1 MVPDPPS
8 PGFPPAGDPHADPA
22 LEQALRE
29 VRSLAGNR
37 FEILGPLGRDLAGEF
52 AFLARDPAQD
62 RLAVLKRAPG
72 TSGELTVIDRLDSSV
87 PPPAGGCPVCQ
98 APFAGWEPFCPEC
111 GADVTGSL
119 GSPGPGV
126 SRDQLLAAVREA
138 AVGLD
143 VLGYMPRARGGA
155 SVYFAREGHGGA
167 IVALRLDQEVDPGKR
182 SRVTVAATRMMRPK
196 LLYGT
201 VSGEAREGVG
211 PSLAGS
217 RPPWTPV
224 PSPFGATAGASPGA
238 RVCPNCGETFG
249 PEHRFCPK
257 DGATLRTQGPVQDL
271 VGQVIA
277 ERYHIL
283 SKLGEGGM
291 GRVYLAEHVRMGRRC
306 AVKVMNPSLLY
317 DPDSVSR
324 FNREAANAS
333 GISHPN
339 VVAIYDF
346 GESNDVVYLAME
358 YVEGESLAGL
368 LERERALSES
378 RAADIARQVADGL
391 SAAHELGIVHRD
403 LKPDNVMLSRSR
415 SGRDIVKVVDFG
427 IAKATRGGR
436 QTVTRTGYV
445 VGTPAYMS
453 PEQILGD
460 ALDPRSDVYS
470 LGCILYEMLTGGRAF
485 ADASGEVSIR
495 QRLTEPP
502 PRPRQLKHGLSA
514 RLDGIVTKAMARG
527 PEQRFQTAAEFRD
540 ALAALPVT
548 PAAKPGK
555 GWWRWGRSAESG
567 ESQAHES
574 RAGAEAF
581 TAPVPLGWS
590 EVGQVAPKPP
600 VLGAT
605 ALRHRSARPSG
616 GKGVWVA
623 VAGGTAVLLALGG
636 AWWLWPR
643 PEEPVAMT
651 SNKIVV
657 EPSRPSPP
665 APEPPPPAAPDA
677 GTLWIGEPPPG
688 ARVTVDGA
696 DAAVALDG
704 SLTLPF
710 GPHTIVVEAPGYRT
724 VTRSVVVDST
734 RTDSLRLRY
743 SQVSTAPRTQAPAP
757 EVSSPEPP
765 SAPPPAPPAAPGSG
779 RVSIAGSLPPNAE
792 ISVEG
797 TVLPLENGVVE
808 IAPGEHWFK
817 VSAAGYRPD
826 SALLE
831 VRKGAETVW
840 QPPHLQRMPEVEA
853 TLTVMITMPDTT
865 IAPGGVVQVE
875 AAVKDQSGTYLDRPI
890 SWESSNSKVV
900 SVGDDGRLTAAGPGR
915 AYVRARSG
923 NGVDSTLV
931 TVPAPRVP
939 KPPPGQPAR
948 AIPAVPTGEDIQKAI
963 AACSAA
969 LGSGNERQIVQAY
982 KAQTAQ
988 DITNLRKIL
997 DVALR
1002 KESDFKAAPV
1012 DQAPPTLKG
1021 TEASLPFR
1029 FTWRNNAGVN
1039 KRKDVAFQVELG
1051 KSAEGWRLASCRA
1064 TEKIGF

>member
-1 MVPDPPS
+1 
-8 PGFPPAGDPHADPA
+8 
-22 LEQALRE
+22 
-29 VRSLAGNR
+29 
-37 FEILGPLGRDLAGEF
+37 LGRDLDGEF
-52 AFLARDPAQD
+52 AFLARDPTQG
-62 RLAVLKRAPG
+62 RLVVLKCAPG
-72 TSGELTVIDRLDSSV
+72 ARSELTVIDRLDSSV

-98 APFAGWEPFCPEC
+98 TPFAGWDPFCPEC
-111 GADVTGSL
+111 GADVTGSI
-119 GSPGPGV
+119 GTPGPGV
-126 SRDQLLAAVREA
+126 SREQLLAAVREA
-138 AVGLD
+138 AVGFE

-167 IVALRLDQEVDPGKR
+167 IVALRLDQEAGPASR
-182 SRVTVAATRMMRPK
+182 SRLTVAATRMMRPK

-201 VSGEAREGVG
+201 VGGEGREAGAPSVG
-211 PSLAGS
+211 GS
-217 RPPWTPV
+217 APPWTPV
-224 PSPFGATAGASPGA
+224 PSPIGATAGPAPGV
-238 RVCPNCGETFG
+238 RVCPNCGGTFG

-257 DGATLRTQGPVQDL
+257 DGATLRVQGSSQDL

-283 SKLGEGGM
+283 AKLGEGGM

-306 AVKVMNPSLLY
+306 ALKVMNPMLLY

-346 GESNDVVYLAME
+346 GESNDLVYLAME
-358 YVEGESLAGL
+358 YVEGESLGGL
-368 LERERALSES
+368 LERENALSEG

-403 LKPDNVMLSRSR
+403 LKPDNVMLSRAR
-415 SGRDIVKVVDFG
+415 SGRDVVKVVDFG

-502 PRPRQLKHGLSA
+502 PRPRQLKQGLSSK
-514 RLDGIVTKAMARG
+514 LDGIVTKAMARA

-548 PAAKPGK
+548 PAAKPAK
-555 GWWRWGRSAESG
+555 GWFSWGRSAPSTEQPSP
-567 ESQAHES
+567 AHES
-574 RAGAEAF
+574 RAAAEPF

-605 ALRHRSARPSG
+605 ALRHRSTRPSG
-616 GKGVWVA
+616 GKGAWVA
-623 VAGGTAVLLALGG
+623 VAGGAAALLLLGG

-643 PEEPVAMT
+643 AEEPVAMT
-651 SNKIVV
+651 SDKIVV
-657 EPSRPSPP
+657 EPSKPLPS
-665 APEPPPPAAPDA
+665 APEPPPPAPNV
-677 GTLWIGEPPPG
+677 GRLWIGEPPPG

-696 DAAVALDG
+696 EAAVAIDG
-704 SLTLPF
+704 SLTLPA
-710 GPHTIVVEAPGYRT
+710 GTHTIVVEAPGYRT
-724 VTRSVVVDST
+724 VTRSVVVDSS

-743 SQVSTAPRTQAPAP
+743 SQVSAPPPARAP
-757 EVSSPEPP
+757 EPEAARPEPP
-765 SAPPPAPPAAPGSG
+765 SAPPPGPPSAPGAG

-792 ISVEG
+792 ISVQG
-797 TVLPLENGVVE
+797 TVLPVENGAIEV
-808 IAPGEHWFK
+808 AAGEHWFK

-840 QPPHLQRMPEVEA
+840 QPPHLQPLPAVEP

-865 IAPGGVVQVE
+865 IAAGGVVQVE

-900 SVGDDGRLTAAGPGR
+900 SVGDDGRLTAAAPGR

-923 NGVDSTLV
+923 NGVDSMLV

-939 KPPPGQPAR
+939 KPPAGVAAPAV
-948 AIPAVPTGEDIQKAI
+948 PAVPTGEDVQKAI
-963 AACSAA
+963 AACTAA
-969 LGSGNERQIVQAY
+969 LGSGNERQIVEAY

-1002 KESDFKAAPV
+1002 GESDFKAAAA
-1012 DQAPPTLKG
+1012 DNGPPALKG
-1021 TEASLPFR
+1021 TEASLPLR
-1029 FTWRNNAGVN
+1029 FSWRNNAGVN
-1039 KRKDVAFQVELG
+1039 KKKDAAFRVELA
-1051 KSAEGWRLASCRA
+1051 KTAEGWRLASCRA